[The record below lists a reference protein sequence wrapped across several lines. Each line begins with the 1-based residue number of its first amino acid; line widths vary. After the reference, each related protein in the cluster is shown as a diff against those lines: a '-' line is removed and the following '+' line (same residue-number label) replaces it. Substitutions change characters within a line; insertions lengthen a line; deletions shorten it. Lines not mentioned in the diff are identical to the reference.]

1 MVMFIFAG
9 EKPFRCPFEGC
20 NRSFTTSN
28 IRKVHIRTHT
38 GEKPYSCEDCGKK
51 FASATNHRNHIRIH
65 TGEYCLLVGSSTCI
79 SEITSWL
86 VIKAVCL
93 SPPNGLMLWNQSVS
107 EDFANSVPKPKFH
120 WAEQK
125 TLWIVVAWVHTN
137 FQMKYKFGSGLLIY
151 CF

>member
-79 SEITSWL
+79 SEITS
-86 VIKAVCL
+86 
-93 SPPNGLMLWNQSVS
+93 
-107 EDFANSVPKPKFH
+107 
-120 WAEQK
+120 
-125 TLWIVVAWVHTN
+125 
-137 FQMKYKFGSGLLIY
+137 
-151 CF
+151 